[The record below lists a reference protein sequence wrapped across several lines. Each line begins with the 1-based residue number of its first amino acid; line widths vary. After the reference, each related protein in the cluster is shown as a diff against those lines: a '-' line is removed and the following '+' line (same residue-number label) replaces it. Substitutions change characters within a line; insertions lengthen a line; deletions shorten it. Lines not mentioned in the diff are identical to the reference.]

1 LIEIWKEPRMDQLTE
16 RLVEY
21 ALTLSYEDLP
31 PEVVERTGIHVKRD
45 TLWYQPV
52 SATA

>member
-1 LIEIWKEPRMDQLTE
+1 VLMVFAIAHVCGFYHP
-16 RLVEY
+16 
-21 ALTLSYEDLP
+21 
-31 PEVVERTGIHVKRD
+31 GIHVKRD